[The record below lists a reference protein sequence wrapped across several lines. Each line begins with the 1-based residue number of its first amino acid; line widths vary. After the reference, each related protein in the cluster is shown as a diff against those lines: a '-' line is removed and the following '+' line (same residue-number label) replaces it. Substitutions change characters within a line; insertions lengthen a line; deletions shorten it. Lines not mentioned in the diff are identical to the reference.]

1 MKLNWNFLG
10 MGRGCKTKNYFFFFL
25 GGGGGVW
32 IFSGTT
38 HLKETGGRGGEDY
51 SRVGGGIQN
60 LIYTTTNLST

>member
-1 MKLNWNFLG
+1 MQNKKL
-10 MGRGCKTKNYFFFFL
+10 FFFFF